1 MGKSLNKNQKRWFAT
16 VVVAVLAFLVCFLSF
31 QLKLG
36 ITLQRASYD
45 LPFLFGA
52 QTPDDRIAIVFLDE
66 STFSELD
73 APLTEP
79 LDRQWHGKLVDRL
92 REEGVEKIVFD
103 IVFADSRPEQD
114 QVFAAALKKH
124 GNVVL
129 AGELLGKTDRGQEQR
144 LLLATPD
151 LRMSATGSGL
161 VEVPVSDD
169 GLVRRIK
176 HGIATDFGVRASL
189 GAQAVGLSDVE
200 KEQDWRL
207 LKYYGVPG
215 SFPSYN
221 YVDVLE
227 DRGLPE
233 GALEGKIVFIGA
245 KQKSGV
251 IDAGKDTFPTPFTRI
266 AKELTPGVEIHAT
279 AAANILEGQFL
290 EPWSFAA
297 NQWLFAICA
306 ILFAV
311 IGCLM
316 KPTRG
321 VLLLLLVG
329 GGIVVIGILLHSMG
343 NQLVAWTFPAFVQ
356 VPFVIAGAL
365 STHYFLEYS
374 SRWKLR
380 RAFKSYMSEEQARLI
395 DEDSDILEL
404 GGKEVEATVFFS
416 DLAGFTSMSEGLP
429 PSAVSK
435 ALISYFESATEGIL
449 NHQGTIIKYVGDAVM
464 ATWGAPLKVDQETDR
479 AIRAAIEMQLAGK
492 KPVILET
499 EEGTVERILE
509 TRIGINS
516 GLGLAGNLGSRR
528 RFDYSV
534 IGDTTNLAARLE
546 GLNKMLG
553 TSILVSGAVLE
564 RCDNPDDFVVRR
576 MGAFVV
582 KGRRQSV
589 PVYEVMGEQ
598 GGELFRKRSAS
609 YLEHFAKGLEAYEAG
624 RLAEAR
630 GFFEQ
635 AKGEHDRQPECNAC
649 CLFLEKIE
657 KAGGEKGPDWAGHV
671 VLDSK

>member
-45 LPFLFGA
+45 LPFLFGE

-92 REEGVEKIVFD
+92 REEGAEKIVFD

-151 LRMSATGSGL
+151 LRMSAAGSGL

-233 GALEGKIVFIGA
+233 GAFEGKIVFIGA

-279 AAANILEGQFL
+279 AAANILEG
-290 EPWSFAA
+290 
-297 NQWLFAICA
+297 
-306 ILFAV
+306 
-311 IGCLM
+311 GCLM

-356 VPFVIAGAL
+356 VPLVIAGAL

-509 TRIGINS
+509 T

-630 GFFEQ
+630 EFFEQ
-635 AKGEHDRQPECNAC
+635 AKGEHDRQSECNAC